1 MATNTNTMIDINL
14 LPSDLAPTRLIKW
27 SNLVIIC
34 LVALIVISLSVPLLR
49 LMAEVQKY
57 SELIGLKNDKIME
70 YRQEAERIRQL
81 KEKVKLLNV
90 RMSVVQELLQEKST
104 WSSKLVELHECIPRY
119 GVWMTALTIEY
130 KKNQRRPSSGAPT
143 DVEAEVI
150 MVYLSGVAV
159 SVDKVSEFLA
169 SLEDSETFS
178 DVVFESASGGP
189 AVPGSDSSSYKTFR
203 IGVQILVPGGEVQE
217 TVSKAGEESSV

>member
-1 MATNTNTMIDINL
+1 MATNTTMIDINL

-27 SNLVIIC
+27 SNLAIIC
-34 LVALIVISLSVPLLR
+34 LAALIVISLSVPLWR
-49 LMAEVQKY
+49 LMAEVQKH

-104 WSSKLVELHECIPRY
+104 WSSKLVELHRCIPRY
-119 GVWMTALTIEY
+119 GVWMTAVTIEY
-130 KKNQRRPSSGAPT
+130 KKNQRRPPSGAPT
-143 DVEAEVI
+143 GVEAEVI

-178 DVVFESASGGP
+178 NVVFDSASGGL
-189 AVPGSDSSSYKTFR
+189 AVPGIDSSSYKTFR
-203 IGVQILVPGGEVQE
+203 VGVQILVPGGAVQE
-217 TVSKAGEESSV
+217 AVSKAGKKPSI

>member
-34 LVALIVISLSVPLLR
+34 LVALIVISLSVPLWR

-57 SELIGLKNDKIME
+57 SELIALKNDKIRE
-70 YRQEAERIRQL
+70 YRQESERIREL

-104 WSSKLVELHECIPRY
+104 WSGKLVELHKCIPRY
-119 GVWMTALTIEY
+119 GVWMTAVTIEY
-130 KKNQRRPSSGAPT
+130 KKNQQRPSRGAPT

-150 MVYLSGVAV
+150 LVYLSGVAV

-178 DVVFESASGGP
+178 NVVFDSASGGL
-189 AVPGSDSSSYKTFR
+189 AIPGIDSSSYKTFR
-203 IGVQILVPGGEVQE
+203 IGVQILVPGGAVQE
-217 TVSKAGEESSV
+217 TVSKAGKKSST

>member
-1 MATNTNTMIDINL
+1 MATNTHTMIDINL
-14 LPSDLAPTRLIKW
+14 LPSDLAPTRLVKW

-34 LVALIVISLSVPLLR
+34 LAVLIVISVSVSLWR

-57 SELIGLKNDKIME
+57 SELVALKNNKIRE
-70 YRQEAERIRQL
+70 YRQEAERIRDL

-104 WSSKLVELHECIPRY
+104 WSGKLVELHGCIPRY

-130 KKNQRRPSSGAPT
+130 KKNQQRPSSGAPT
-143 DVEAEVI
+143 NVATEVI

-178 DVVFESASGGP
+178 DVVLDSASGGP
-189 AVPGSDSSSYKTFR
+189 NVPGSYSSSYKTFR
-203 IGVQILVPGGEVQE
+203 IGVQILVPGGAVQE
-217 TVSKAGEESSV
+217 TVSKAGEKSSV

>member
-1 MATNTNTMIDINL
+1 MATNTNRMIDINL
-14 LPSDLAPTRLIKW
+14 LPSEFAPIKPVRL
-27 SNLVIIC
+27 SNLIIIC
-34 LVALIVISLSVPLLR
+34 LAALIAISLSVPLWR

-57 SELIGLKNDKIME
+57 SELIALKNDKIRE
-70 YRQEAERIRQL
+70 YRQESDRISEL
-81 KEKVKLLNV
+81 KGKVKLLNV

-104 WSSKLVELHECIPRY
+104 WSGKLVELHECIPRY

-130 KKNQRRPSSGAPT
+130 KKSQRQPSSGAPT
-143 DVEAEVI
+143 NVEAKVI

-203 IGVQILVPGGEVQE
+203 IGVQIIVPGGAVQE
-217 TVSKAGEESSV
+217 TVSKADEKSSV